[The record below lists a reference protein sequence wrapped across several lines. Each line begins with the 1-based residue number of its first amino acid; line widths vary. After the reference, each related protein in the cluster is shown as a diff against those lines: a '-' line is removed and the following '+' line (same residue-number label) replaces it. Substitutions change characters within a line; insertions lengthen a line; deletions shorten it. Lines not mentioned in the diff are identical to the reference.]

1 MSVPT
6 PSFDNIAAV
15 IVTYYPDS
23 NFIDRVAAIL
33 PQVAEIVIVDNASSH
48 GLADIQQ
55 QLSGLTRVHWI
66 LNPQNFGIAKAL
78 NQGME
83 WAKKKG
89 YPWVLTFDQD
99 SLPCRDMVD
108 QLKQVYEQLS
118 DPEKIAVIGSN
129 YVEPNSGRVYYASR
143 MHPKKLWVEQK
154 TVVTSGS
161 LMPVEL
167 FDKIGTFREDFFIDN
182 VDIEYCLRA
191 RRRGYKNILVVE
203 PLLKHAIG
211 NRKAH
216 HIPGLSRLKIY
227 TPHYAPL
234 RWYFIIRN
242 RLILVG
248 EYLLIDPF
256 WAAGHFIWFIG
267 FIVKGI
273 LFEEDKKEKL
283 RCVWLGVI
291 DAITG
296 NRHIWPPKQK
306 G

>member
-1 MSVPT
+1 MMSVPT
-6 PSFDNIAAV
+6 PNSDNIVAV
-15 IVTYYPDS
+15 IVTYYPDV

-33 PQVAEIVIVDNASSH
+33 PQVAQIIIVDNTSS
-48 GLADIQQ
+48 GRLADIQQ
-55 QLSGLTRVHWI
+55 RLSSFDRIHWI
-66 LNPQNFGIAKAL
+66 LNPQNFGVAKAL
-78 NQGME
+78 NQGIG

-108 QLKQVYEQLS
+108 RLKQVYEQLN

-161 LMPVEL
+161 LMPIGL

-191 RRRGYKNILVVE
+191 RRSGYKNILVVE

-211 NRKAH
+211 NPKAH
-216 HIPGLSRLKIY
+216 HMFSLSWFKTY
-227 TPHYAPL
+227 TSHYAPF

-256 WAAGHFIWFIG
+256 WAAHHLIHFIG

-273 LFEEDKKEKL
+273 LFEEDKREKL

-296 NRHIWPPKQK
+296 NRHIWPPK
-306 G
+306 